1 MPEPLA
7 TAPWQRRLLLAL
19 LLAPALL
26 WLVGLIILPHLDL
39 ALLSFREHI
48 APREYVRSLA
58 QYRTFFSEPLYW
70 HVFLRTAVFSALATA
85 LTLLVA
91 FPIAWIIAKVARG
104 RMSALLF
111 VVCLIP
117 FWVSETVRTL
127 GWMILLRE
135 SGVLPALLVHL
146 GITAQPV
153 ELLYHDA
160 TILVGL
166 VYTSLLFMVVPLVGS
181 LESLDNSLIEAAYDL
196 GARGGAILRSIV
208 IPHAAPGITAGCIVV
223 FMLTLGN
230 YLTPTLLGG
239 KNSLWFTEQIY
250 TQFITRFNWE
260 QGAAFGFLLL
270 ALSTVMVWLGLKIS
284 GQRFSDVM
292 RRA

>member
-1 MPEPLA
+1 MPDPGTRA
-7 TAPWQRRLLLAL
+7 RWTARLNLGL

-26 WLVGLIILPHLDL
+26 WLGALIVLPHVDL
-39 ALLSFREHI
+39 AVLSFRERI
-48 APREYVRSLA
+48 GPRQYAASLA

-70 HVFLRTAVFSALATA
+70 RVFLRTAVMSVIATSM
-85 LTLLVA
+85 TLVLA
-91 FPIAWIIAKVARG
+91 FPIAWTIAKLTRG
-104 RMSALLF
+104 RAGSLLF
-111 VVCLIP
+111 ILCLIP
-117 FWVSETVRTL
+117 FWISETVRTL

-135 SGVLPALLVHL
+135 SGVLPSLLTAL
-146 GITAQPV
+146 GITAVPV

-166 VYTSLLFMVVPLVGS
+166 VYTSLLFMLIPLISS
-181 LESLDNSLIEAAYDL
+181 LESLDDALIEAAYDL
-196 GARGGAILRSIV
+196 GAGGPAVLRTIV
-208 IPHAAPGITAGCIVV
+208 IPHAAPGITAGCIIV

-239 KNSLWFTEQIY
+239 KNSQWFTEQIY

-270 ALSTVMVWLGLKIS
+270 ALSTAMVVAGLRLT
-284 GQRFSDVM
+284 GQRFGDVM

>member
-1 MPEPLA
+1 MSDA
-7 TAPWQRRLLLAL
+7 SASSWHRRLLLAL

-39 ALLSFREHI
+39 AVLSFRERV
-48 APREYVRSLA
+48 APRAYAPSLA
-58 QYRTFFSEPLYW
+58 QYRTFFEEPLYW
-70 HVFLRTAVFSALATA
+70 HVFVRTAVFSAIAT
-85 LTLLVA
+85 LITLLVA
-91 FPIAWIIAKVARG
+91 FPIAWVIAKVARG
-104 RMSALLF
+104 RLSALLF

-146 GITAQPV
+146 GITKEPV

-196 GARGGAILRSIV
+196 GAKGSAVLRTIV

-239 KNSLWFTEQIY
+239 TNSLWFTEQIY

-270 ALSTVMVWLGLKIS
+270 ALSTLMVWLGLKLS

>member
-1 MPEPLA
+1 MAE
-7 TAPWQRRLLLAL
+7 TAAGAGWYRRLVLAL

-26 WLVGLIILPHLDL
+26 WLLGLIILPHADL
-39 ALLSFREHI
+39 AVLSFRERV
-48 APREYVRSLA
+48 APRQYVASLA
-58 QYRTFFSEPLYW
+58 QYRTFFGEPLYW
-70 HVFLRTAVFSALATA
+70 HVFMRTALLSALATL
-85 LTLLVA
+85 LTLLIA
-91 FPIAWIIAKVARG
+91 FPIAWIIAKLARG

-135 SGVLPALLVHL
+135 SGVLPAVLVHL

-196 GARGGAILRSIV
+196 GGQGWSILRTIV
-208 IPHAAPGITAGCIVV
+208 VPHAAPGITAGCIVV

-270 ALSTVMVWLGLKIS
+270 ALSTAMVWLGLKAS

-292 RRA
+292 RRV

>member
-1 MPEPLA
+1 MAEA
-7 TAPWQRRLLLAL
+7 AAAARWTRRLVLAL

-26 WLVGLIILPHLDL
+26 WLAALIILPHADL
-39 ALLSFREHI
+39 AVLSFRQRV
-48 APREYVRSLA
+48 APREYVASLA
-58 QYRTFFSEPLYW
+58 QYRSFFGEPLYW
-70 HVFLRTAVFSALATA
+70 HVFVRTALLSALATMI
-85 LTLLVA
+85 TLLVA
-91 FPIAWIIAKVARG
+91 FPIAWVIAKLARG
-104 RMSALLF
+104 RISALLF

-146 GITAQPV
+146 GITAEPV

-196 GARGGAILRSIV
+196 GAGGGAILRTIV

-250 TQFITRFNWE
+250 TEFITRFNWE

-270 ALSTVMVWLGLKIS
+270 ALSTAMVWLGLKLS

-292 RRA
+292 RRV

>member
-1 MPEPLA
+1 MSAMPA
-7 TAPWQRRLLLAL
+7 GGRWSRRLVLAL

-26 WLVGLIILPHLDL
+26 WLLTLIILPHADL
-39 ALLSFREHI
+39 AVLSFRERV
-48 APREYVRSLA
+48 APREYAPSLT
-58 QYRTFFSEPLYW
+58 QYRTFFGEPLYW
-70 HVFLRTAVFSALATA
+70 HVFVRTALLSACATL
-85 LTLLVA
+85 LTLLIA
-91 FPIAWIIAKVARG
+91 FPIAWIIAKLARG

-135 SGVLPALLVHL
+135 SGVLPAILVHL
-146 GITAQPV
+146 GVTAEPV

-196 GARGGAILRSIV
+196 GAKGWSILRTIV

-270 ALSTVMVWLGLKIS
+270 ALSTAMVWLGLKLS
-284 GQRFSDVM
+284 GQRFSDAM
-292 RRA
+292 RRV